1 MNEPKQDNESAWS
14 EPLPQETVSH
24 TFGQVDIDGVSVRY
38 RAAAGTYVLTEPAGK
53 PVAQIFYTAYTRMDV
68 EDVARR
74 PIAFTFNG
82 GPGSS
87 SVWLHMGGLGPR
99 KVSLQ
104 DCLESP
110 APPFA
115 WTDNA
120 WSLLDATDLVFIDPV
135 STGFSRPA
143 PQQESSQFHGVEQ
156 DVESVG
162 DFIRLWTTREKRW
175 ASPKFLIGESYG
187 TTRAANLA
195 GHLQQKLGL
204 YLNGIALISVVLD
217 FSTIRFDIGN
227 DLPYVLYLPS
237 YAATAR
243 YHATDAAEPDAAELQ
258 RILREAEEFALGEYA
273 SALLQG
279 SALAPQRRADLTARV
294 AEWTGLRPEYVE
306 QTRLRVE
313 IMRFAKEL
321 LRARGQVL
329 GRFDSRVLGSDRDAA
344 GEQFENDPSYAAV
357 QGAFTSAFNDYVRR
371 ELKFKT
377 DAPYEIIAELYRQW
391 DYSKHANRYL
401 NVAETLRSAMVQNP
415 HLKVLAACGV
425 YDLATPY
432 LATKYTFNH
441 LGLPPEL
448 EANVRLT
455 LYPAGH
461 MMYLHEPSLAQL
473 KVDLKH
479 FIEEALPPTS

>member
-1 MNEPKQDNESAWS
+1 M
-14 EPLPQETVSH
+14 
-24 TFGQVDIDGVSVRY
+24 
-38 RAAAGTYVLTEPAGK
+38 
-53 PVAQIFYTAYTRMDV
+53 
-68 EDVARR
+68 
-74 PIAFTFNG
+74 
-82 GPGSS
+82 
-87 SVWLHMGGLGPR
+87 
-99 KVSLQ
+99 
-104 DCLESP
+104 
-110 APPFA
+110 
-115 WTDNA
+115 
-120 WSLLDATDLVFIDPV
+120 
-135 STGFSRPA
+135 
-143 PQQESSQFHGVEQ
+143 
-156 DVESVG
+156 
-162 DFIRLWTTREKRW
+162 
-175 ASPKFLIGESYG
+175 
-187 TTRAANLA
+187 
-195 GHLQQKLGL
+195 
-204 YLNGIALISVVLD
+204 
-217 FSTIRFDIGN
+217 
-227 DLPYVLYLPS
+227 PYVLYLPS

-243 YHATDAAEPDAAELQ
+243 YHAADAAEPDAAELQ
-258 RILREAEEFALGEYA
+258 RILREAEDFALGEYA

-279 SALAPQRRADLTARV
+279 SALASQRRADLTARV

-329 GRFDSRVLGSDRDAA
+329 GRFDSRVLGSDRDSA

-415 HLKVLAACGV
+415 HLKVLAACGI

-473 KVDLKH
+473 KADLKH
-479 FIEEALPPTS
+479 FIEEALPPTP